1 MTKKIVALL
10 MALVLVFAMTACSTT
25 ETPAES
31 PAATDGGSEPAATDE
46 GTAGETPAA
55 SGDVYTLT
63 YYMYGMQDNAVRESV
78 QEAINAHIEPLIGA
92 NINFVVV
99 SAGDWNARAITA
111 LQAGEKIDIFFTADW
126 QGYVNEV
133 TRNLLLP
140 LNDDNGAYGNL
151 FEQYGQGILETLN
164 PAFITGTQINGVNY
178 AVPTNKEL
186 CVPMGY
192 IVNMDAAN
200 EVGLTDPT
208 TQITCLEDF
217 EPYLAAYKELHPEQ
231 YGYLNDGGWGDEP
244 WVANQVNGLTG
255 NLIAQKYD
263 PDENGVFDETW
274 YSVWETEENRAHVDL
289 MYKWFQAGYIHPDSP
304 LSTFDVNTSA
314 PFAAGSLS
322 TYATTDTFNAGN
334 FLVIPQPLKGNN
346 IKGQEL
352 VNASGNPDLEVNE
365 IYGQGKYVVTTHS
378 GGSML
383 AIPVTSQ
390 DPVKA
395 MQYINLMHTD
405 TELLDMMLYGVQG
418 VQWEFAEDGRV
429 ELLDPSW
436 YGVHGGAWTMG
447 NTAIQDVTTDEDPEK
462 NQKLQNYSADAI
474 PHVGLGF
481 RYIIPTELENQLA
494 AVVNVQDAMNR
505 SLLTG
510 AVDTATTLDQYVAD
524 LKAAGLDD
532 LKADIERQ
540 YAEWKA
546 ATGATTETAAAEATA
561 APEES
566 AAA

>member
-31 PAATDGGSEPAATDE
+31 PAATDGGSEPAATDDGAAE
-46 GTAGETPAA
+46 EAPAA

-78 QEAINAHIEPLIGA
+78 QEAINAHVEPLIGA

-99 SAGDWNARAITA
+99 SAGDWNARAVTA

-140 LNDDNGAYGNL
+140 LNDDNGANGNL
-151 FEQYGQGILETLN
+151 LEQYGQGILETLN

-186 CVPMGY
+186 CVPMGF

-200 EVGLTDPT
+200 EVGLTDPA

-274 YSVWETEENRAHVDL
+274 YSVWETEENRL
-289 MYKWFQAGYIHPDSP
+289 SLIH
-304 LSTFDVNTSA
+304 
-314 PFAAGSLS
+314 
-322 TYATTDTFNAGN
+322 
-334 FLVIPQPLKGNN
+334 I
-346 IKGQEL
+346 
-352 VNASGNPDLEVNE
+352 
-365 IYGQGKYVVTTHS
+365 
-378 GGSML
+378 
-383 AIPVTSQ
+383 
-390 DPVKA
+390 
-395 MQYINLMHTD
+395 
-405 TELLDMMLYGVQG
+405 
-418 VQWEFAEDGRV
+418 
-429 ELLDPSW
+429 
-436 YGVHGGAWTMG
+436 
-447 NTAIQDVTTDEDPEK
+447 
-462 NQKLQNYSADAI
+462 
-474 PHVGLGF
+474 
-481 RYIIPTELENQLA
+481 
-494 AVVNVQDAMNR
+494 
-505 SLLTG
+505 
-510 AVDTATTLDQYVAD
+510 
-524 LKAAGLDD
+524 
-532 LKADIERQ
+532 
-540 YAEWKA
+540 
-546 ATGATTETAAAEATA
+546 
-561 APEES
+561 
-566 AAA
+566 

>member
-31 PAATDGGSEPAATDE
+31 PAATDGGSEPAATDDGAAE
-46 GTAGETPAA
+46 APAA

-78 QEAINAHIEPLIGA
+78 QNAINAHVEPLIGA

-99 SAGDWNARAITA
+99 SAGDWNARAVTA

-140 LNDDNGAYGNL
+140 LNDDNGANGNL
-151 FEQYGQGILETLN
+151 LEQYGQGILETLN
-164 PAFITGTQINGVNY
+164 PAFITGTQFDGVNY

-186 CVPMGY
+186 CVPMGWVY
-192 IVNMDAAN
+192 NVKAAE
-200 EVGLTDPT
+200 EVGMDPST
-208 TQITCLEDF
+208 ITCTADF
-217 EPYLAAYKELHPEQ
+217 EPYLAAYKELYPTQ
-231 YGYLNDGGWGDEP
+231 YPFLTDGSWGDEP

-274 YSVWETEENRAHVDL
+274 YSVWETDWNREHAEL
-289 MYKWFQAGYIHPDSP
+289 MYKWMQAGYIDPDS
-304 LSTFDVNTSA
+304 
-314 PFAAGSLS
+314 SLS

-383 AIPVTSQ
+383 AIPVTSEN
-390 DPVKA
+390 PVKA

-405 TELLDMMLYGVQG
+405 TELLDMMLFGVQG
-418 VQWEFAEDGRV
+418 EQWEFAEDGRV

-462 NQKLQNYSADAI
+462 NQKLQEYSADAI
-474 PHVGLGF
+474 PHVSLGF
-481 RYIIPTELENQLA
+481 RYIVPTELENQLA

-510 AVDTATTLDQYVAD
+510 AVDPATTLDQYVAD

-546 ATGATTETAAAEATA
+546 ATGATTETPAESTAAEETAAAEATA

>member
-10 MALVLVFAMTACSTT
+10 MALVLVFAMTACTTT

-31 PAATDGGSEPAATDE
+31 PAADGTEPAATDD
-46 GTAGETPAA
+46 GTEESPAA
-55 SGDVYTLT
+55 EPSGDVYTLT

-78 QEAINAHIEPLIGA
+78 QNAINEHIEPLIGA

-99 SAGDWNARAITA
+99 SAGDWNARAVTA

-140 LNDDNGAYGNL
+140 LNDDNGQYGNL
-151 FEQYGQGILETLN
+151 LEQYGQGILESLN
-164 PAFITGTQINGVNY
+164 PAFITGTQMNGINY

-186 CVPMGY
+186 CVPMGF

-200 EVGLTDPT
+200 EVGLTDLSV
-208 TQITCLEDF
+208 ITCLEDF

-274 YSVWETEENRAHVDL
+274 YSVWETEENKAHVET
-289 MYKWFQAGYIHPDSP
+289 MYKWFQAGYVHPDSP
-304 LSTFDVNTSA
+304 LTSFDVNTSA
-314 PFAAGSLS
+314 PFAAGEWLFIS
-322 TYATTDTFNAGN
+322 A
-334 FLVIPQPLKGNN
+334 PLKGEN
-346 IKGQEL
+346 IKAQEMMIT
-352 VNASGNPDLEVNE
+352 SGNLDLNLQE
-365 IYGQGKYVVTTHS
+365 IYMQGKVCITTHA

-383 AIPVTSQ
+383 AIPVTSE

-405 TELLDMMLYGVQG
+405 TELLDMMLFGVQG

-462 NQKLQNYSADAI
+462 NQKLQEYSADAI
-474 PHVGLGF
+474 MHPSLGF
-481 RYIIPTELENQLA
+481 RYIVPVELETQLA

-510 AVDTATTLDQYVAD
+510 AVDPSTALPQYISD
-524 LKAAGLDD
+524 LKAAGLDE

-540 YAEWKA
+540 YNEWKA
-546 ATGATTETAAAEATA
+546 TKDSTATTDDTAAATDD
-561 APEES
+561 
-566 AAA
+566 AAAATDDAAAADDGAAA